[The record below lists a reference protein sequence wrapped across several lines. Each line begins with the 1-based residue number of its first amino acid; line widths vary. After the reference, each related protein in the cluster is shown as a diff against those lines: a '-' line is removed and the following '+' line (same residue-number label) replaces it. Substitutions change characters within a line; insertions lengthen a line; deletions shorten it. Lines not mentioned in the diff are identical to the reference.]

1 MKKVQYTF
9 EVQDF
14 CPDKCEAFSPIRAL
28 RAEKMYCLYKE
39 QCEQLHRVLE
49 KNAELDRIMAGAAGK
64 TGDPSPACE
73 LVRDDRET
81 EAKDGSH

>member
-9 EVQDF
+9 EVPDF

-28 RAEKMYCLYKE
+28 RAEKMYCLHKE
-39 QCEQLHRVLE
+39 QCEQLRRVLE

-64 TGDPSPACE
+64 DPSAVPQ
-73 LVRDDRET
+73 DDGE
-81 EAKDGSH
+81 EGKANGDY